1 MTGLTI
7 LFSGLILL
15 LLFVSITGRVLD
27 KRRPGPAVDNLI
39 ARVNA
44 WWVMILA
51 LAIAFMLGRTAVFPP
66 HPVFLGDQPVSRR
79 PLKSRAAKRAQAAVQ
94 APPTTGAGLKAK
106 PPLRTTNEASP

>member
-1 MTGLTI
+1 MTELTI

-51 LAIAFMLGRTAVFPP
+51 LAIAFMLGRTAIVLLFAFASFNALREFVTLT
-66 HPVFLGDQPVSRR
+66 HTRR
-79 PLKSRAAKRAQAAVQ
+79 ADHLREPLNNRLLRSLAA
-94 APPTTGAGLKAK
+94 
-106 PPLRTTNEASP
+106 